1 MATASLLPRSLAS
14 RSSSIQQPPVS
25 WGRTMS
31 KRAVDKDVDTK
42 DASVISIA
50 WRQQAM
56 KETIISAASQTKRL
70 GSYPSSAESPSDQ
83 PILMRTVLWIWRLL
97 LLRRADHSATHQV
110 AKSKSPGSLLRRIVL
125 CLIFVVPALAAPF
138 MASQT
143 AWAAPAHLAH
153 PTSPTTHLI
162 SQRPGVATHADADP
176 QCPTVTGQTPTSD
189 KTSNSCSFTPTDTT
203 FQCQSPY
210 IGPTG
215 GPCQDFLPTC
225 PPASG
230 QNPTYPTSS
239 DSCSYSS

>member
-1 MATASLLPRSLAS
+1 
-14 RSSSIQQPPVS
+14 
-25 WGRTMS
+25 
-31 KRAVDKDVDTK
+31 
-42 DASVISIA
+42 
-50 WRQQAM
+50 M
-56 KETIISAASQTKRL
+56 KETIIPAESQTKQM
-70 GSYPSSAESPSDQ
+70 GSYLPSAESPSDQ

-110 AKSKSPGSLLRRIVL
+110 AKSKGPGWLLVRIVL
-125 CLIFVVPALAAPF
+125 CLIFVGPDLAAPF

-153 PTSPTTHLI
+153 QTSPTTHLL

-176 QCPTVTGQTPTSD
+176 QCPTVTGQTPKFD

-230 QNPTYPTSS
+230 QNPTYTTSS
-239 DSCSYSS
+239 DSCSYTPSDGKTCATGYTLSNGRKQLRK